1 MKEKNIKI
9 ISGVRLARVLYQIG
23 DTQYVKIRDEE
34 LDIKDN
40 SPFISMDE
48 LNEVITS
55 ETIIDNSE
63 NNKKDTEEQLL
74 LEFDINGKEVN

>member
-23 DTQYVKIRDEE
+23 ETQYVKIRDEE
-34 LDIKDN
+34 LDIKAN
-40 SPFISMDE
+40 SPLISMDE
-48 LNEVITS
+48 LDEVITS

-63 NNKKDTEEQLL
+63 NNKESTEEQLL
-74 LEFDINGKEVN
+74 LEFDIRGREEN